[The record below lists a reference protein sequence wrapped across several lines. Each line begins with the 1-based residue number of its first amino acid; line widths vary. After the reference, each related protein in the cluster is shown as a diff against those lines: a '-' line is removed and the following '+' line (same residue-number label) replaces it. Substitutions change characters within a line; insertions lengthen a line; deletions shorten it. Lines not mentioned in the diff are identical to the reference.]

1 MLQAAK
7 LSTSGI
13 HHDLPM
19 KTPLQQRRAR
29 SPDRPL
35 PAAHKDPAAE
45 PTLDRHIA
53 EQVMRD
59 IIEWRL
65 EPGHWIRERE
75 VAERFGVSHG
85 PVREAFRHLSREGF
99 VEIVPWRGARVIQL
113 DLQRVHDALELQKVL
128 FGTVCRLAAERFRAE
143 DAEGL
148 LALLQR
154 YEDCVHHTNDTV
166 EHNRVSLIVGGYI
179 CERCGNPLAVELL
192 ARVAR
197 LARWQHHLMRH
208 ELVAHLQPGLGLIS
222 AAQFRKTGLA
232 IIARDG
238 YEAESA
244 AQEMVASTQFYMD
257 LVIDAHLASEPR
269 KPKRQRRSF
278 AAKRG

>member
-1 MLQAAK
+1 MSL
-7 LSTSGI
+7 LE
-13 HHDLPM
+13 
-19 KTPLQQRRAR
+19 RRAR
-29 SPDRPL
+29 
-35 PAAHKDPAAE
+35 PAPPHRQATAPSKEPPAE

-53 EQVMRD
+53 EEVMKD
-59 IIEWRL
+59 IIDWRFQ
-65 EPGHWIRERE
+65 PGHWIRERQI
-75 VAERFGVSHG
+75 AERFGVSHG

-113 DLQRVHDALELQKVL
+113 ELHRVHDVLDLQKVL
-128 FGTVCRLAAERFRAE
+128 FGTVCRLAAERFRPE
-143 DAEGL
+143 DGEGL

-154 YEDCVHHTNDTV
+154 YDDCVRKTTDTV
-166 EHNRVSLIVGGYI
+166 EHNRVAMIVGSYI
-179 CERCGNPLAVELL
+179 CDRCGSALAVELL
-192 ARVAR
+192 TRVAR
-197 LARWQHHLMRH
+197 LGRWQHQLMRH

-257 LVIDAHLASEPR
+257 MVIEAQLAAESQ
-269 KPKRQRRSF
+269 KPKRRQRRTP
-278 AAKRG
+278 AKEAG